1 MLVAPGQPTKC
12 VSFCPIFCT
21 SKPLLSN
28 PGNGSG
34 LHLTLHLCG
43 QVSATPPDYFGC
55 LFGVAQ
61 VWQYHPKLCYFYF
74 SLLQQVL
81 QVSGQSPKR
90 KNIFLWLVV
99 LLKVQGISSV
109 IPTPFLFKPDI
120 KLLWARFGT
129 WVPLAKEVS
138 YLNEYLWLYIE
149 LEQHNL
155 SLTKPRGIFSFS
167 HAPIPSLHQT
177 LLSDPP

>member
-1 MLVAPGQPTKC
+1 MVPGQPTKC
-12 VSFCPIFCT
+12 VSFCLIFCT
-21 SKPLLSN
+21 SKPLLPN

-81 QVSGQSPKR
+81 QVSGQSPKIQNLLPTAVPVAITEKSPHPGLPASR
-90 KNIFLWLVV
+90 EHKLVEPVTAEIFYQNEQNTRILWL
-99 LLKVQGISSV
+99 STS
-109 IPTPFLFKPDI
+109 
-120 KLLWARFGT
+120 
-129 WVPLAKEVS
+129 
-138 YLNEYLWLYIE
+138 N
-149 LEQHNL
+149 NL
-155 SLTKPRGIFSFS
+155 
-167 HAPIPSLHQT
+167 QT
-177 LLSDPP
+177 LWKLVSLEATGYLISLSALKTSF